1 MTGMPNH
8 VKYQRGYFMP
18 PEPCFD
24 WAKKEYIEK
33 APKWVSVDLRDGNQ
47 ALIIPMSLEQKLEY
61 FKKLVEIGFKE
72 IETDC
77 TRALPR
83 QIDAAAARA
92 GLARGEYTIRITAHA
107 GHARELANAAA
118 RQARQAGEQLRIY
131 TAGGDG
137 TFNEALTGVYG
148 FENAAVGCL
157 PYGSG
162 NDFLRTFGTKAEFLD
177 LDAQLAGG
185 PVAIDLMQT
194 SLGLSATICAA
205 GLDAQVAYGIPKFR
219 RIPLCGGEAA
229 YALSIV
235 EQLCGHIGRRVEYTI
250 DGETLTVDCLMC
262 AVCNGRTYGGGFR
275 AAPEAKPDDGWL
287 DVYIIR
293 KVSRLTIAK
302 LLGMYKNGGH
312 FRNGQLVRAAEPY
325 FIYRRAKQVSLRAV
339 DGRGPIVATAD
350 GECVPKEQI
359 TVQVQPLAGRILLP
373 KPAFERFAAQRS
385 EQSAT

>member
-1 MTGMPNH
+1 MHTLFLLNPTAG
-8 VKYQRGYFMP
+8 
-18 PEPCFD
+18 
-24 WAKKEYIEK
+24 K
-33 APKWVSVDLRDGNQ
+33 AG
-47 ALIIPMSLEQKLEY
+47 
-61 FKKLVEIGFKE
+61 
-72 IETDC
+72 C
-77 TRALPR
+77 TRMLPR

-92 GLARGEYTIRITAHA
+92 GLATGEYTIRITAHA

-118 RQARQAGEQLRIY
+118 QQARQAGEQLRIY

-262 AVCNGRTYGGGFR
+262 AVCNGRTYGGGFC
-275 AAPEAKPDDGWL
+275 AAPEAQLDDGWL

-302 LLGMYKNGGH
+302 LLGMYKSGGH
-312 FRNGQLVRAAEPY
+312 FRNGQLVKAAEPY

-373 KPAFERFAAQRS
+373 KPAFERFAAQRT

>member
-1 MTGMPNH
+1 MRTLFLLNPAAG
-8 VKYQRGYFMP
+8 
-18 PEPCFD
+18 
-24 WAKKEYIEK
+24 K
-33 APKWVSVDLRDGNQ
+33 A
-47 ALIIPMSLEQKLEY
+47 
-61 FKKLVEIGFKE
+61 
-72 IETDC
+72 DC

-92 GLARGEYTIRITAHA
+92 GLAMGEYTIRITAHA

-118 RQARQAGEQLRIY
+118 QQARQAGEQLRIY

-250 DGETLTVDCLMC
+250 DGETLTVNCLMC

>member
-1 MTGMPNH
+1 MRTLFLLNPTAG
-8 VKYQRGYFMP
+8 
-18 PEPCFD
+18 
-24 WAKKEYIEK
+24 K
-33 APKWVSVDLRDGNQ
+33 A
-47 ALIIPMSLEQKLEY
+47 
-61 FKKLVEIGFKE
+61 
-72 IETDC
+72 DC
-77 TRALPR
+77 TRMLPR

-92 GLARGEYTIRITAHA
+92 GLAMGEYTIRITAHA

-118 RQARQAGEQLRIY
+118 RQAQQAGEQLRVY

-262 AVCNGRTYGGGFR
+262 AVCNGRTYGGGFC
-275 AAPEAKPDDGWL
+275 AAPEAQPDDGWL

-359 TVQVQPLAGRILLP
+359 TVQVQPLAGRVLLP
-373 KPAFERFAAQRS
+373 KPAFERFAAQRA

>member
-1 MTGMPNH
+1 MRTLFLLNPAAG
-8 VKYQRGYFMP
+8 KQ
-18 PEPCFD
+18 
-24 WAKKEYIEK
+24 
-33 APKWVSVDLRDGNQ
+33 
-47 ALIIPMSLEQKLEY
+47 
-61 FKKLVEIGFKE
+61 
-72 IETDC
+72 DC
-77 TRALPR
+77 TAQLIP
-83 QIDAAAARA
+83 QIEAAARRA
-92 GLARGEYTIRITAHA
+92 GLAPEEVTIHVTEYA
-107 GHARELANAAA
+107 GHARKLARTAAQQAAA
-118 RQARQAGEQLRIY
+118 EGVPLRIY

-137 TFNEALTGVYG
+137 TFMEAMTGVQG
-148 FENAAVGCL
+148 IPGAAVGCL

-162 NDFLRTFGTKAEFLD
+162 NDFLRTYGTKEEFAD

-185 PVAIDLMQT
+185 EVTIDLLQT
-194 SLGLSATICAA
+194 NLGLSATICAA

-275 AAPEAKPDDGWL
+275 AAPEAQPDDGWL

>member
-1 MTGMPNH
+1 MHTLFLLNPTAG
-8 VKYQRGYFMP
+8 
-18 PEPCFD
+18 
-24 WAKKEYIEK
+24 K
-33 APKWVSVDLRDGNQ
+33 A
-47 ALIIPMSLEQKLEY
+47 
-61 FKKLVEIGFKE
+61 
-72 IETDC
+72 DC
-77 TRALPR
+77 TRMLPR

-92 GLARGEYTIRITAHA
+92 GLAMGEYTIRITAHA

-118 RQARQAGEQLRIY
+118 RQAQQAGEQLRVY

-275 AAPEAKPDDGWL
+275 AAPEAQPDDGWL

-359 TVQVQPLAGRILLP
+359 TVQAQPLAGRILLP
-373 KPAFERFAAQRS
+373 KPAFERFAAQRT

>member
-1 MTGMPNH
+1 MYLKKTELQEEVH
-8 VKYQRGYFMP
+8 AHFISF
-18 PEPCFD
+18 EPHC
-24 WAKKEYIEK
+24 
-33 APKWVSVDLRDGNQ
+33 
-47 ALIIPMSLEQKLEY
+47 
-61 FKKLVEIGFKE
+61 
-72 IETDC
+72 
-77 TRALPR
+77 R
-83 QIDAAAARA
+83 QGRLYPCSAAADRCGCGA
-92 GLARGEYTIRITAHA
+92 GRSCQGRIYHSDHCHA

-118 RQARQAGEQLRIY
+118 RQARQAGEQLRVY

-262 AVCNGRTYGGGFR
+262 AVCNGRTYGGGFC
-275 AAPEAKPDDGWL
+275 AAPEAQPD
-287 DVYIIR
+287 
-293 KVSRLTIAK
+293 
-302 LLGMYKNGGH
+302 

-359 TVQVQPLAGRILLP
+359 TVQVQPLAGRVLLP

>member
-1 MTGMPNH
+1 MHTLFLLNPTAG
-8 VKYQRGYFMP
+8 
-18 PEPCFD
+18 
-24 WAKKEYIEK
+24 K
-33 APKWVSVDLRDGNQ
+33 A
-47 ALIIPMSLEQKLEY
+47 
-61 FKKLVEIGFKE
+61 
-72 IETDC
+72 DC
-77 TRALPR
+77 TRMLPR

-92 GLARGEYTIRITAHA
+92 GLATGEYTIRITAHA
-107 GHARELANAAA
+107 GHARELAIAAA

-275 AAPEAKPDDGWL
+275 AAPEAQPDDGWL

-293 KVSRLTIAK
+293 KVSRLTITK

-359 TVQVQPLAGRILLP
+359 TVQVQPLAGRVLLP

>member
-1 MTGMPNH
+1 MKLICANSSE
-8 VKYQRGYFMP
+8 VVWQQK
-18 PEPCFD
+18 EPLHFLGAAAPVIYD
-24 WAKKEYIEK
+24 DPVLPLVVFAVGVFGGSHAAALEHAFHHSAVLIGK
-33 APKWVSVDLRDGNQ
+33 A
-47 ALIIPMSLEQKLEY
+47 
-61 FKKLVEIGFKE
+61 
-72 IETDC
+72 DC
-77 TRALPR
+77 TRMLPR

-92 GLARGEYTIRITAHA
+92 GLATGEYTIRTTAHA

-118 RQARQAGEQLRIY
+118 RQARKAGEQLRIY

-185 PVAIDLMQT
+185 PVSIDLMQT

-262 AVCNGRTYGGGFR
+262 AVCNGRTYGGGFC
-275 AAPEAKPDDGWL
+275 AAPEAQPDDGWL

-302 LLGMYKNGGH
+302 LLGMYKSGGH

-359 TVQVQPLAGRILLP
+359 TVQVQPLAGRVLLP
-373 KPAFERFAAQRS
+373 KPAFERFAAQRT